1 MVEVTPRDFFG
12 SRKSDDL
19 FAWDEVDEPVTQVDV
34 ANTAEWDALAAG
46 FETVRGR
53 HLREL
58 VAEPGRRD
66 EMTLEVG
73 DLYLDFTRHRATP
86 ELLDALVT
94 VAERAGLSER
104 RDAMFAGEHINTTE
118 DRAVGHA
125 ALRAPDDASFVIDGT
140 DVVPEVHGVLEAMA
154 SLTARVHSGAWVGA
168 TGEPIRTVINVGIG
182 GSDLGPE
189 MAYRALRRYHQDG
202 IECRFVSNVDPAGI
216 AAAIDGV
223 DPASTLVVV
232 VSKTFTTDETLTNAR
247 TLKEWI
253 RAGVQSAV
261 ADAGVSDSDGDGDAT
276 DGGEPAAT
284 QEHSFAAALDS
295 KLADDPDDFD
305 DPDDESAGDE
315 DEAWVAKH
323 FVAVSTNAEAVAEFG
338 IDLDNMFRFWDWVGG
353 RYSVWSAVGLSLMLA
368 VGEDHFRD
376 FLAGAHTLDEHFRT
390 APLRHNAPVVAGLL
404 RVLYRDLYGF
414 PTHAVLPYAADMARF
429 PAYLQQLDMES
440 NGKRVRRDGSP
451 ATLRTGP
458 VVWGQPG
465 TNGQHAFYQL
475 LHQGTSIVPVDLIV
489 FAESAD
495 DQGDH
500 QRKLLANALA
510 QGQALAEGRTAE
522 EAVAAGVPTEQVAH
536 RTFPGNRPSTTILA
550 PELTPSVLGQLV
562 ALYEHS
568 VFTQGVIWGIN
579 SFDQWG
585 VELGKQLAA
594 DVLELLE
601 SDEAQRAPGGPA
613 RWVLDHRSP

>member
-1 MVEVTPRDFFG
+1 MVGVTPRDFFG
-12 SRKSDDL
+12 SRKSDDF
-19 FAWDEVDEPVTQVDV
+19 FAWDDLGESDESDEQIDV
-34 ANTAEWDALAAG
+34 ATTAEWDALSAG

-58 VAEPGRRD
+58 VAEPGRRNA
-66 EMTLEVG
+66 MTLEVG
-73 DLYLDFTRHRATP
+73 DLYVDFTRQRATP
-86 ELLDALVT
+86 ELLDALVA
-94 VAERAGLSER
+94 VAERVGLSKR

-125 ALRAPDDASFVIDGT
+125 ALRAPQDASFEIDGT
-140 DVVPEVHGVLEAMA
+140 DVVPEVHEVLGAMA
-154 SLTARVHSGAWVGA
+154 ALTERVHSGDWLGA

-189 MAYRALRRYHQDG
+189 MAYRALRRYRRDG

-216 AAAIDGV
+216 AAAIDGI

-253 RAGVQSAV
+253 RAGVEPGEPGA
-261 ADAGVSDSDGDGDAT
+261 ADGGSDGEED

-284 QEHSFAAALDS
+284 QEHSFAAELDS
-295 KLADDPDDFD
+295 KLAGNDGEGDDGDEPDQD
-305 DPDDESAGDE
+305 DE
-315 DEAWVAKH
+315 DEAWVARH

-390 APLRHNAPVVAGLL
+390 APLRQNAPVLAGLL

-465 TNGQHAFYQL
+465 TNGQHAFYQV
-475 LHQGTSIVPVDLIV
+475 LHQGTSIVPVDLIA

-495 DQGDH
+495 DAGDH
-500 QRKLLANALA
+500 QLKLLANVLA
-510 QGQALAEGRTAE
+510 QGRALAEGRTAE
-522 EAVAAGVPTEQVAH
+522 EAEAAGVPADQVAH

-594 DVLELLE
+594 DVLEQLE
-601 SDEAQRAPGGPA
+601 SDEAQRAGVGAA
-613 RWVLDHRSP
+613 RWVLDQG